1 MNFNHFKYVLKLP
14 FMRKLLALIILP
26 VLLFGYT
33 SCTKETV
40 TFRGRVVN
48 TTGQPVANAEVTVES
63 ETGLTDEDGYF
74 TVDLPE
80 GAHTFTIMAPGYTS
94 TPVSLSA
101 DQVSSDDVLDLVLKG
116 EADIYGIIIDSQTG
130 EGLASATVY
139 LGSFNTEANAEQS
152 ELLVTTGADG
162 TFSIL
167 DGPTGNFYCIVICN
181 GYFTRITQRI
191 TIVTGENDLP
201 QQTIVSRPAQGDFRI
216 ILTWGSNPE
225 DLDTHLTGPSS
236 TGGRF
241 HLCYWDQDPDNGVNL
256 DVDDVTSYGPE
267 TTTLSELRNGIYRY
281 SVHNYTNQTSTG
293 AQGIASSPA
302 VVEIYGYSGL
312 LNRFVSP
319 AYTGSGNTWRV
330 FEMTVSG
337 TTATVNQINTY
348 VTASSDEDMTVFKGE
363 GKAVKLNMEDL

>member
-1 MNFNHFKYVLKLP
+1 
-14 FMRKLLALIILP
+14 MRKLLALIILP

-63 ETGLTDEDGYF
+63 ETGLTDEDGFF

-80 GAHTFTIMAPGYTS
+80 GAHTFTILAPGYTS

-116 EADIYGIIIDSQTG
+116 EADIYGVIIDSQTG

-139 LGSFNTEANAEQS
+139 IGSFNTEATAGQS
-152 ELLVTTGADG
+152 ELLVTTGTDG

-191 TIVTGENDLP
+191 AIVAGENDLP
-201 QQTIVSRPAQGDFRI
+201 QQTVVSRPSQGDFRI

-256 DVDDVTSYGPE
+256 DVDDVTSFGPE
-267 TTTLSELRNGIYRY
+267 TTTLSELRNGLYRY

-302 VVEIYGYSGL
+302 VVEVYGYSGL

-337 TTATVNQINTY
+337 STATINQINTY

-363 GKAVKLNMEDL
+363 GKSVKLNIEDL